1 MRDTVMNTTALPEI
15 LFKLITTEK
24 VRVKESGGVIQ
35 LVPVIENADCTVGLR
50 GILADYD
57 EMSVDSFLHRKHA
70 DAELDL

>member
-1 MRDTVMNTTALPEI
+1 MTDMVMNTASLPEI

-35 LVPVIENADCTVGLR
+35 LVPVKENTDCTIGLR
-50 GILADYD
+50 GILAGYD
-57 EMSVDSFLHRKHA
+57 EMSVDNFMRRKRA